1 MRLLMLIENEY
12 LFANSKSQQIC
23 TSLSPRLTR
32 SCSGGGWV
40 LQDVSTRLQRCSA
53 VRVCSLGGG
62 QVLLSM
68 GVRIMMLCAGISN
81 K

>member
-12 LFANSKSQQIC
+12 LFANIKSQQIC

-32 SCSGGGWV
+32 SCSGGSWV

-53 VRVCSLGGG
+53 CLQSRRG

-68 GVRIMMLCAGISN
+68 GVRIIMKLCAVMSN